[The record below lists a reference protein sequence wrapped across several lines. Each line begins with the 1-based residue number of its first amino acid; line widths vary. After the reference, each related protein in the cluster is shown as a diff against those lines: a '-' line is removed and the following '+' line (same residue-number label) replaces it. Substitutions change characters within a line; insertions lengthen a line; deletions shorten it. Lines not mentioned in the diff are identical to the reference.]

1 MVLNLSRIV
10 GDDDD
15 NNDGCL
21 HIQVWTLGPGTSTS
35 GVLNYTSDSL
45 IDNIDNLNTTFT
57 AATANTTAAA
67 PLELESEAVNVTQTV
82 VKTTV
87 TTESTGGVA
96 GVQVR
101 DTSSLLDLASSA
113 YYSSALDQAG
123 LWGSS
128 AVFSPAYQQQS
139 SDNQ

>member
-1 MVLNLSRIV
+1 M
-10 GDDDD
+10 
-15 NNDGCL
+15 
-21 HIQVWTLGPGTSTS
+21 WTLGPGTSTS

-57 AATANTTAAA
+57 AATANTTIAAA
-67 PLELESEAVNVTQTV
+67 ALELESEAVNVTQTV

-139 SDNQ
+139 SEGQ

>member
-1 MVLNLSRIV
+1 M
-10 GDDDD
+10 
-15 NNDGCL
+15 
-21 HIQVWTLGPGTSTS
+21 WTLGPGTSTS

-45 IDNIDNLNTTFT
+45 IDNLNTTFT
-57 AATANTTAAA
+57 AANTTAAA
-67 PLELESEAVNVTQTV
+67 ALELESEAVNVTQPV
-82 VKTTV
+82 VMTTV

-139 SDNQ
+139 SDDQ

>member
-1 MVLNLSRIV
+1 MVQNLSLNRIV

-15 NNDGCL
+15 NNDDRCL

-45 IDNIDNLNTTFT
+45 IDNLNTTFT
-57 AATANTTAAA
+57 AANTTAAA
-67 PLELESEAVNVTQTV
+67 ALELESEAVNVTQTV
-82 VKTTV
+82 VMTTV

-139 SDNQ
+139 SEGQ

>member
-1 MVLNLSRIV
+1 M
-10 GDDDD
+10 
-15 NNDGCL
+15 
-21 HIQVWTLGPGTSTS
+21 WTLGPGTSTS

-45 IDNIDNLNTTFT
+45 IDNLNTTFT
-57 AATANTTAAA
+57 AANTTAAA
-67 PLELESEAVNVTQTV
+67 ALELESEAVNVTQTV

-139 SDNQ
+139 SEGQ

>member
-1 MVLNLSRIV
+1 M
-10 GDDDD
+10 
-15 NNDGCL
+15 
-21 HIQVWTLGPGTSTS
+21 WTLGPGTSTS

-45 IDNIDNLNTTFT
+45 IDNLTYTYTTFT
-57 AATANTTAAA
+57 AANTTTAAA
-67 PLELESEAVNVTQTV
+67 LEMESEAVNVTQAV
-82 VKTTV
+82 VMTPV

-139 SDNQ
+139 SDGQ

>member
-1 MVLNLSRIV
+1 M
-10 GDDDD
+10 
-15 NNDGCL
+15 
-21 HIQVWTLGPGTSTS
+21 WTLGPGTSTS

-45 IDNIDNLNTTFT
+45 IDNLTYTYTTFT
-57 AATANTTAAA
+57 AANTTAAA
-67 PLELESEAVNVTQTV
+67 ALEMESEAVNVTQAV
-82 VKTTV
+82 VMTPVTTES
-87 TTESTGGVA
+87 TESTGGVA

-139 SDNQ
+139 SDGQ

>member
-1 MVLNLSRIV
+1 MVQNLSLSRIV

-15 NNDGCL
+15 NNDDRCL
-21 HIQVWTLGPGTSTS
+21 YIQVWTLGPGTSTS

-45 IDNIDNLNTTFT
+45 IDNLNTTFT
-57 AATANTTAAA
+57 AANTTAAA
-67 PLELESEAVNVTQTV
+67 ALELESEAVNVTQPV
-82 VKTTV
+82 VMTTV

-139 SDNQ
+139 SDDQ

>member
-1 MVLNLSRIV
+1 MVQNLSLSRIV

-15 NNDGCL
+15 NNDDRCL

-45 IDNIDNLNTTFT
+45 IDNLNTTFT
-57 AATANTTAAA
+57 AANTTAAA
-67 PLELESEAVNVTQTV
+67 ALELESEAVNVTQTV
-82 VKTTV
+82 VMTTV

-139 SDNQ
+139 SEGQ

>member
-1 MVLNLSRIV
+1 M
-10 GDDDD
+10 
-15 NNDGCL
+15 
-21 HIQVWTLGPGTSTS
+21 WTLGPGTSTS

-57 AATANTTAAA
+57 AATANTTTAAA
-67 PLELESEAVNVTQTV
+67 LELESEAVNVTQTV
-82 VKTTV
+82 VI

-139 SDNQ
+139 SEGQ

>member
-1 MVLNLSRIV
+1 M
-10 GDDDD
+10 
-15 NNDGCL
+15 
-21 HIQVWTLGPGTSTS
+21 WTLGPGTSTS

-57 AATANTTAAA
+57 AANTTAAA
-67 PLELESEAVNVTQTV
+67 PMELESEAVNVTQTV
-82 VKTTV
+82 VTTTV

-139 SDNQ
+139 SEGQ

>member
-1 MVLNLSRIV
+1 M
-10 GDDDD
+10 
-15 NNDGCL
+15 
-21 HIQVWTLGPGTSTS
+21 WTLGPGTSTS

-67 PLELESEAVNVTQTV
+67 ALELESEAVNVTQPV
-82 VKTTV
+82 VI
-87 TTESTGGVA
+87 TTESTEGVA

-101 DTSSLLDLASSA
+101 DTSSLLNLASSA

-139 SDNQ
+139 SEGQ